1 MCLMLF
7 CPVFFTFLPVL
18 KLIILT
24 GIHNL
29 LTQQAISVFENS
41 FIERLGYEGKYMLTI
56 ALY

>member
-1 MCLMLF
+1 MLF